1 MTFDD
6 AVRALP
12 LVAILRGIRTEE
24 AEAVVAALI
33 AEGFRLTEVPLN
45 SPTPLATI
53 AALVERFAGAAVFG
67 AGTVVTVAEAEA
79 VLATGARLIV
89 SPNTDPQVIRES
101 RRLGMES
108 WPGVFT
114 ATECFAAIAAGATG
128 LKLFPADSAGIGT
141 LSALRAVLPNDIAVF
156 AVGGVGADNFKHWLA
171 AGARGF
177 GIGSAL
183 YRPGDSAETVGI
195 RAREMVAPLRAI
207 NPSSPA

>member
-1 MTFDD
+1 MTT
-6 AVRALP
+6 P
-12 LVAILRGIRTEE
+12 IIAILRGLTPP
-24 AEAVVAALI
+24 EAVHVARALVETGI
-33 AEGFRLTEVPLN
+33 DRIEVPLN
-45 SPTPLATI
+45 SPDPFDSIRLMVQAVGSHATI
-53 AALVERFAGAAVFG
+53 G
-67 AGTVVTVAEAEA
+67 AGTVLTAENVARVADI
-79 VLATGARLIV
+79 GGRMIV
-89 SPNTDPQVIRES
+89 SPNVDAAVIRET
-101 RRLGMES
+101 RKLGMES

-195 RAREMVAPLRAI
+195 RAREMVATLRAI